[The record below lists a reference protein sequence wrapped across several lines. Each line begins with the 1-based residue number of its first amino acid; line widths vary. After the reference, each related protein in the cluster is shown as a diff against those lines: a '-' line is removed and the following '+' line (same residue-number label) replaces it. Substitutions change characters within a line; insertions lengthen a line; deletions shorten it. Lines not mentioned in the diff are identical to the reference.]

1 MDAPLKIK
9 AFLIFPPIRNVGSA
23 NLINRPNDAYQ
34 SPNSA
39 LPGIPNGLMEM
50 RGPPILGRLGRM
62 FCPSL
67 QNRILQW

>member
-1 MDAPLKIK
+1 
-9 AFLIFPPIRNVGSA
+9 VGSA